1 MANVGFVVSDK
12 LEVIA
17 PAQGHI
23 NDWIFL
29 VGNSS
34 QIESAME
41 SDEDALVKSVRKS
54 GRRKGYFTGTFAF
67 GAGKRIG
74 QRLKRNQRLHT
85 PAADNLAG
93 AIHRVVRREAE
104 IRDTSVSELRRWNHI

>member
-17 PAQGHI
+17 RAQCHI

-41 SDEDALVKSVRKS
+41 PDKDALVKSVRKS

-67 GAGKRIG
+67 GASKRIG
-74 QRLKRNQRLHT
+74 QRLKCDQRLHT
-85 PAADNLAG
+85 AAADDLAS
-93 AIHRVVRREAE
+93 AIDRVVRRETE
-104 IRDTSVSELRRWNHI
+104 IRDGAVSELRCWNDI

>member
-1 MANVGFVVSDK
+1 MANVGFIISDK

-17 PAQGHI
+17 RAQGHI

-41 SDEDALVKSVRKS
+41 PDKDALVKPIRKS
-54 GRRKGYFTGTFAF
+54 GRRKGYFTGAFAF

-74 QRLKRNQRLHT
+74 QRLKRDQRLNT
-85 PAADNLAG
+85 AAADNLAG
-93 AIHRVVRREAE
+93 AVSRVIGRETE
-104 IRDTSVSELRRWNHI
+104 IRDGSVSKLGRWNQI